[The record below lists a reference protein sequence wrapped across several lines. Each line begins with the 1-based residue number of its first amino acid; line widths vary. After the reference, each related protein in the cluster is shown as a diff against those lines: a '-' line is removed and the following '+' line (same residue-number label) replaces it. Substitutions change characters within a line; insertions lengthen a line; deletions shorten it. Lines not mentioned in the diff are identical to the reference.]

1 MVANLHDCLL
11 KEICCNDWEDFFA
24 NSLLQSASSGVLD
37 HCPLILSLNVQ
48 THKKKRFH
56 FESYWPK
63 LPGFLEAVSQSW
75 NAPVSTACLIEGIFL
90 KLQRLSKGLQ
100 KWSHHKVG
108 NVKLQ
113 LATAKKILHRLE
125 IARDNRVLS
134 PEEEWLRKKLKL
146 HCLGLASLERTIARL
161 RSRIFIYKRVM
172 QILLSFISKPA
183 TARKRTLLQNFRL
196 RNVLSPHRKK
206 NSKQPWIFMITC

>member
-1 MVANLHDCLL
+1 V
-11 KEICCNDWEDFFA
+11 
-24 NSLLQSASSGVLD
+24 SD

-48 THKKKRFH
+48 THKKRCFH

-63 LPGFLEAVSQSW
+63 LPGFLEAVSHNW
-75 NAPVSTACLIEGIFL
+75 NAPVSTACPVEGIFI
-90 KLQRLSKGLQ
+90 KLLRLSNGLQ

-113 LATAKKILHRLE
+113 LAIAKEILHRLE
-125 IARDNRVLS
+125 IARDNRVFS
-134 PEEEWLRKKLKL
+134 PGEEWLRKKIETALTRNGIIRA
-146 HCLGLASLERTIARL
+146 HYCEAPLA
-161 RSRIFIYKRVM
+161 FCIYKRVM

-196 RNVLSPHRKK
+196 RNILSPHKKK